1 MRTLSWTIVVFL
13 GLGVTWAVAAPSEG
27 SDSWADAAFG
37 GEAYLNLRLR
47 AEIADT
53 TGLEGAQ
60 AYTERLRAGYG
71 SKPFNGF
78 SFYFDFED
86 IRTADDDLYNAS
98 GIHGDP
104 AKVVVADPEGTELNQ
119 GYLKFQDPDQR
130 VTLIGG
136 RQRISLNDERFVGPV
151 GWRQN
156 EQTFDAATVKANLP
170 VGMTG
175 HYSFLW
181 DINRVFGQG
190 FVDGSATSDFRSDS
204 HLFNLSQTCGELG
217 TVTGFAYLL
226 DFDNSPANSSDT
238 YGVRY
243 QGSFA
248 VAEGYSI
255 DPIVSYATQSDNNAS
270 PSGANYDADYYLA
283 QLSVA
288 QKGTGSIGG
297 GYEVLGADNGSSFR
311 TPLATGHAFNG
322 WFDSFLTTPAAGLED
337 IYLFAA
343 ADLPGG
349 TVGKIFSHWFAQ
361 NVGGNRGLDLGK
373 EIDVL
378 LTKKVDDHVS
388 ILAKYAYF
396 DGENGFTDGTKFWL
410 QTEIKSR

>member
-1 MRTLSWTIVVFL
+1 M
-13 GLGVTWAVAAPSEG
+13 AAPSEG
-27 SDSWADAAFG
+27 SDTLADAVFG
-37 GEAYLNLRLR
+37 GEAHLNLRLR
-47 AEIADT
+47 AEIVDAT
-53 TGLEGAQ
+53 SLEGAQ

-104 AKVVVADPEGTELNQ
+104 AKAVVADPEATELNQ
-119 GYLKFQDPDQR
+119 GYLKYQDPDQR

-136 RQRISLNDERFVGPV
+136 RQRITLDDHRFVGDV

-156 EQTFDAATVKANLP
+156 EQTFDAATVIANLP
-170 VGMTG
+170 RGMTG
-175 HYSFLW
+175 QYSYLW

-190 FVDGSATSDFRSDS
+190 FVDGNPAISDFRSDS
-204 HLFNLSQTCGELG
+204 HLFNLSKDCEGLG

-243 QGSFA
+243 QGSFDFT
-248 VAEGYSI
+248 GDYSV
-255 DPIVSYATQSDNNAS
+255 DPVLSYASQSDNNANPAS
-270 PSGANYDADYYLA
+270 YDADYYLA
-283 QLSVA
+283 QVSVVR
-288 QKGTGSIGG
+288 KGTGSIGA
-297 GYEVLGADNGSSFR
+297 GYEVLGGDNGSSFQ